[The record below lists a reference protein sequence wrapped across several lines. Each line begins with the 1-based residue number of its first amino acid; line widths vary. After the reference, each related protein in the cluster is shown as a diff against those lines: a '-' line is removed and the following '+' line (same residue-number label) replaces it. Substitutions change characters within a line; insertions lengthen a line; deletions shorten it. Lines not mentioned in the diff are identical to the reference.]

1 MNRPAKSIALACLL
15 LILIGLPYL
24 APLFG
29 IYIGLATRI
38 IILGLGAIS
47 LNFLIGFTGVVS
59 FGHAAFFGLG
69 AYGTAMVLKYFVPS
83 TPLAIILGIL
93 LGTLTGVLVGA
104 LIQQLRG
111 IYFAV
116 VTIAFGQIFYYIAM
130 QWHTVTGGDD
140 GLTNWSGSPI
150 GIGSMKLHI
159 FNNEV
164 ELYYFVLVIFILSIA
179 IISFLLKSPFGR
191 ILLAIRENELRSS
204 FLGVSVNRYIWVSF
218 IISSLFMSVAGSLY
232 ALLNNFA
239 DPHALHWTMSGD
251 FVMMIILGGIR
262 SLWGPLLGALLFV
275 GLQDIISS
283 YTEHWMSIIGIIF
296 MIIVLYFPRGILGSL
311 SLRMKK

>member
-1 MNRPAKSIALACLL
+1 MNERAKLLALVVVLAVF
-15 LILIGLPYL
+15 IGLPYL

-29 IYIGLATRI
+29 VYIGLVTRI

-69 AYGTAMVLKYFVPS
+69 AYGTAMVLKYLAPS

-93 LGTLTGVLVGA
+93 LGTVTGVLVGA

-140 GLTNWSGSPI
+140 GLTNWTGSPI
-150 GIGSMKLHI
+150 GVGSMQLRI
-159 FNNEV
+159 FNNET
-164 ELYYFVLVIFILSIA
+164 ELYYFVLAIFIISVA
-179 IISFLLKSPFGR
+179 IISFLLRSPFGK

-204 FLGVSVNRYIWVSF
+204 FLGVSVDRYIWVSF

-239 DPHALHWTMSGD
+239 DPHTLHWTMSGD

-262 SLWGPLLGALLFV
+262 SMWGPLLGALLFV

-283 YTEHWMSIIGIIF
+283 YTEHWMFVIGIIF

-311 SLRMKK
+311 ALRLKK